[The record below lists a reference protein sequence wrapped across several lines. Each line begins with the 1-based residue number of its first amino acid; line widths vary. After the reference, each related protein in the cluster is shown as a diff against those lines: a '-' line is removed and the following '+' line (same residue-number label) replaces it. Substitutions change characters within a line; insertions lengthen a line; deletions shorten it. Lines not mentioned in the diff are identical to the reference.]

1 MRHGSYKLKDFLTD
15 NNLSQIIIPEIQRD
29 YVWQEDNVEKFLQS
43 ILDNSKRQEKQS
55 QELTEETLSGLSS
68 RQRELL
74 LRDQKAN
81 ENYCQVGFIYAYP
94 TASEISG
101 DCYILIDGQQR
112 MTTLFLTLLALSMK
126 EGRQDN
132 FRRDYFKDDFL
143 KLDYKVR
150 ESSHEFMQK
159 FIPYIL
165 NRGDIEKISNE
176 YWNFTEYQYDKTIK
190 SIIANYK
197 VIKRFID
204 KHDDLLLNYVEKYI
218 EFWYFDTSKSD
229 QGEKLYLYMNSRGE
243 TISPNESIKAN
254 LLRGLTNQEKHNW
267 GKEWERWQNFFWRYR
282 QSNSNADR
290 GIEEFLK
297 WIKFIEITRR
307 YNKEQT
313 KSSLS
318 AEIRKIKESKK
329 ISLEELS
336 LQKIESY
343 FNAIEKLIK
352 LKDKLNFDAYWLTG
366 YNKWKEVI
374 PGKDYVKLIPMLMY
388 VERYPNSDLV
398 EIKRF
403 ARFFMN
409 ITRFDTINKSPYLSI
424 VDVILLTNLFLEK
437 GFTDIT
443 NITIFETDFK
453 NILSEEEIVKLSIYK
468 QSSDDLRNEIENAFW
483 EAEDYKF
490 CDGKIS
496 LIWNCIDFDKSDIST
511 FDSQKLSD
519 FKDCFDN
526 FKKLFD
532 NPTDLVRRALLTK
545 GDYKVQDGYSSF
557 LGQVRYSFIN
567 EDERWKEQLSSN
579 EKMKLYISLIK
590 DFGDRKKINDTL
602 TKDDI
607 LNQIITDF
615 WNNKTD
621 KDWLYYFVKD
631 GSLLHYCQEKKICW
645 SDNVESIVLLK
656 STKVMTNNWSRLRD
670 YLNQLK

>member
-496 LIWNCIDFDKSDIST
+496 LIWNCIDFDKSNIYT
-511 FDSQKLSD
+511 FDAQKLSD